1 LVIVSRP
8 FVVMTRTGL
17 ATLAVAGALTLVVDT
32 VVPVRVAVG
41 VAPVREEL
49 VAARAGDPE
58 MLAGG
63 LTTAAA
69 VGDNVRTLAKPVGA
83 ETALLV
89 GVMTL
94 DGAITGAAAFVTFVL
109 GLAVVVVPVTTADE
123 PAIVDAAV
131 KPVLP
136 APVVSTTFAAT
147 LLVASGSPAP
157 LRMASVGPE

>member
-1 LVIVSRP
+1 
-8 FVVMTRTGL
+8 L
-17 ATLAVAGALTLVVDT
+17 ATLAVAGAVTLDVDT

-41 VAPVREEL
+41 VAPAVRVEL
-49 VAARAGDPE
+49 VVARAGDPE

-69 VGDNVRTLAKPVGA
+69 VGDNVRTLANPVGA

-94 DGAITGAAAFVTFVL
+94 DGAITGAAALVTFVL
-109 GLAVVVVPVTTADE
+109 GLAVVVPVTTADE
-123 PAIVDAAV
+123 PAMVDAAV

-136 APVVSTTFAAT
+136 APVVSTELAAT